1 MLTKND
7 IKITELLIKNPHE
20 KFSIKEISRRT
31 NIDYKLTHNSV
42 KRLQDKKIIKKV
54 KYGKT
59 ILSEINLTEA
69 TDYLIQVENKRK
81 ETFLK
86 KNTGI
91 KIILRDIQEQ
101 IKNPYYTLII
111 FGSYAKG
118 QQHKNSDLALLNHT
132 IEPGVFSDIETIER
146 RTHSVSSLRPTKIH
160 PVIISYE
167 DFEEML
173 QSKEELNVGKEV
185 MLNHIIIFGAEAYYK
200 MLGEK

>member
-118 QQHKNSDLALLNHT
+118 QQHKNSDLDLLIILPDRSH
-132 IEPGVFSDIETIER
+132 IETIER